1 MTEIERERADL
12 GLEPGCGGGKGDRET
27 DIERGRESQPRVCR
41 PVEGGKGHR
50 DRERERAYLGFGPRF
65 GGEKGEREIVIKREK
80 EKERAY
86 LGFGAR

>member
-1 MTEIERERADL
+1 MKVARDTEI
-12 GLEPGCGGGKGDRET
+12 
-27 DIERGRESQPRVCR
+27 
-41 PVEGGKGHR
+41 
-50 DRERERAYLGFGPRF
+50 ERERAYLGFGPRF